1 MQGPLTH
8 GRTMADALEAEMV
21 GLTGRWN
28 FKVRYSVTMADAL
41 EAEMVGLTGRW
52 NFKVRYSVTIANV
65 FQLL

>member
-28 FKVRYSVTMADAL
+28 FKVRYSLTM
-41 EAEMVGLTGRW
+41 
-52 NFKVRYSVTIANV
+52 ANV